1 MNSLVE
7 LIKKN
12 QTLNEFNMTNT
23 NGQLLG
29 SLYNN
34 RFLENDDETPI
45 VVEDRAEWNHE
56 EGQGISY
63 LQKTFKFAMLK
74 HQLYFIN
81 EAIEVCNQY
90 QHFPELMITENYV
103 DVRLFTKDI
112 NEVTD
117 IDIKLSKQIVDIY
130 SEIKTLY

>member
-12 QTLNEFNMTNT
+12 QKLNEFDMTNT
-23 NGQLLG
+23 NSQLLG
-29 SLYNN
+29 NLYNN
-34 RFLENDDETPI
+34 RFSRDIEEQPI
-45 VVEDRAEWNHE
+45 VVEDKPDWNHK
-56 EGQGISY
+56 QGDGVDY
-63 LQKTFKFAMLK
+63 LQKTFKFAMFK

-81 EAIEVCNQY
+81 EAIETCNIY
-90 QHFPELMITENYV
+90 HHFPEMVITENHV

-117 IDIKLSKQIVDIY
+117 IDIKLSKQILDIY
-130 SEIKTLY
+130 NEIKSLY